1 MLSMPYQA
9 MSQRNEILD
18 DNIASLQVMNG
29 TDWQSL
35 LPIITLNSSDVV
47 NISFD
52 NFNQQYHRY

>member
-1 MLSMPYQA
+1 MHELKLSLLSLLMLSMPYQA

-35 LPIITLNSSDVV
+35 LPIITSTVV
-47 NISFD
+47 M
-52 NFNQQYHRY
+52 

>member
-1 MLSMPYQA
+1 MPFQA

-29 TDWQSL
+29 NDWQSL

-52 NFNQQYHRY
+52 DVDQQ